1 MHRPTPNQTPNQTP
15 TPNPDP
21 LRVYPKD
28 KSVHRDELDLY
39 KILEVPRTASS
50 KEISMAYRRLA
61 KTWHPDK
68 NQHRLEEAEIRF
80 KEINMANGILSDE
93 QQRTIYDRFGF
104 EAVNNSSP
112 GPNQGPGFGPGFG
125 PGPGIFAQMFGG
137 GFQSGIPGFQ
147 FGPGFQ
153 GRRPPVDP
161 LAQYHVLVQTIPV
174 PLADL
179 YQGREIEMKVHKRVR
194 KLSES
199 LNDDNKSQ
207 TSVVMETVTQ
217 KFQVIPGMVYG
228 QKYQLSG
235 QGHYLNEDQF
245 GNLIVVLVPVDP
257 EPSKFKL
264 RDPNSNSQDLIY
276 PVEISFKQALCG
288 FSLPIIH
295 LDGKIMVLE
304 STGLCDLADADA
316 RGQLILNLNS
326 RKIVGLGMPCLPIQ
340 NQTGH
345 RNRGDLYLE
354 FQIVL
359 DKENC
364 DLSALTK
371 LIPDT
376 ALDKKYT
383 VKTDHQVIKFS
394 DLEVAKTEIPVEN
407 QSNEMPPGVECRT
420 Q

>member
-93 QQRTIYDRFGF
+93 QQRIIYDRFGF

-161 LAQYHVLVQTIPV
+161 LAQY
-174 PLADL
+174 
-179 YQGREIEMKVHKRVR
+179 
-194 KLSES
+194 
-199 LNDDNKSQ
+199 
-207 TSVVMETVTQ
+207 
-217 KFQVIPGMVYG
+217 
-228 QKYQLSG
+228 
-235 QGHYLNEDQF
+235 HYLNEDQF

-345 RNRGDLYLE
+345 RNRGDLYL
-354 FQIVL
+354 
-359 DKENC
+359 
-364 DLSALTK
+364 
-371 LIPDT
+371 
-376 ALDKKYT
+376 
-383 VKTDHQVIKFS
+383 KF
-394 DLEVAKTEIPVEN
+394 
-407 QSNEMPPGVECRT
+407 
-420 Q
+420 